1 MEQSL
6 RQELE
11 NLAEKSKKA
20 ARELSKL
27 NTRQKNQILLQI
39 KTYLLRDRD
48 KIIEENKKDMEEGK
62 RSGLTEAMLDRLS
75 LNKDRIKD
83 MADSID
89 VVVDLEDPIGSGE
102 VKELENGLLISKRRV
117 PIGVIAMIY
126 EARPNVTLDASILAI
141 KSSNSIILRGGKE
154 AFNSNKAIAKTIKE
168 AIKDSGYNENI
179 VNLIENTS
187 RESSVE
193 LMKLKG
199 YVDLL
204 IPRGSAGLIKSVV
217 ENAQVPVLETGVGNC
232 HLYVDDSA
240 KIDMA
245 VNIFKN
251 AKTTRV
257 GVCNAMETLLVSEK
271 VSDEFY
277 QKIQKIID
285 EYKITVY
292 GCEKS
297 AEKLKNVIPAG
308 EKEYFEEFLDYKMAV
323 KIVKG
328 IDEAIAHIEKY
339 SSGHSEVIVTENY
352 ENALKFLDEV
362 DSACVYVNASSRFTD
377 GGQMGMGAE
386 IGIST
391 QKLHARGPVG
401 LKELTS
407 EKYVI
412 LGTGQVRN

>member
-297 AEKLKNVIPAG
+297 AEKLKNVIAAG
-308 EKEYFEEFLDYKMAV
+308 EKEYFEEFLDYKMAI

-328 IDEAIAHIEKY
+328 IDEAIAHIGKY

-352 ENALKFLDEV
+352 ENALRFLDEV